1 MDATDSEDRFLLA
14 CFEDGGGQGFDW
26 RAAGERVGMGGADA
40 DALARRMAER
50 GVFQALSGAGEGVF
64 TPQGRAAA
72 GQLLRDKAK
81 DPRYWTDPQR
91 EFLRAAL
98 ALAKQGNPPFNV
110 AAAAT
115 AAGMTRQA
123 ADAERARL
131 AQRGILTDARQMRTF
146 TPAGLEIVRAYFA
159 RPDAR

>member
-1 MDATDSEDRFLLA
+1 MDAAATEDRFLLA

-26 RAAGERVGMGGADA
+26 RAAGERVGVGTADA
-40 DALARRMAER
+40 DALARRLAER

-64 TPQGRAAA
+64 TPQGRAMA
-72 GQLLRDKAK
+72 GQLLREKAK
-81 DPRYWTDPQR
+81 DPPYWTNPQR

-98 ALAKQGNPPFNV
+98 ALAGQGNPPFNV

-115 AAGMTRQA
+115 AAGLTRQA

-131 AQRGILTDARQMRTF
+131 AQRGILTDTRQMRTF
-146 TPAGLEIVRAYFA
+146 TPAGLEIVRAHFGKS
-159 RPDAR
+159 PS